1 MPSPASHTT
10 SQNSD
15 LETKEI
21 SKITPCQPCPEDTRK
36 RKAFVSQFL
45 KANFAPLAKSNRSY
59 IDTGALEHMAIKCLH
74 VDFNTGRLSNGVA
87 QFIDPIPPSKI
98 EDDGDDE
105 DNPLENLGPAS
116 PQWEAASL
124 YRLMNFYLVH
134 DGQWNPGIL
143 QTQTLW
149 RKYPIPRGRTLCQL
163 SHTQSPRN
171 WRVWTIFRRFQ
182 YYEDIISETGES
194 PLDPDKPHVMAFLAD
209 GALIRED
216 VLSTSELTCITYL
229 VADGALKYKHHRF
242 IPATLMSAS
251 LRTVRIVQGVLDCQ
265 KGTLEI
271 RKSQPVTFSDSR
283 IANWDKWLTL
293 LGWMIGNPADG
304 LKSSDNPLIL
314 HLGSGESVTPV
325 ELASRSYK
333 RQLCM
338 DFSPTV
344 VDLMNQRHAEVK
356 GIEWKLMDVR
366 DMVGVADK
374 SVGVAFDKGT
384 LDAMIHGS
392 PWNPPETVKEN
403 TSGYLYEIYPVLKDG
418 GVFLYF
424 TFRQPHF
431 MKPLLNPRSVWD
443 MDIQVL
449 NDSGP
454 FDYYGY
460 MLHKEG
466 KR

>member
-1 MPSPASHTT
+1 MPSLASHAT

-15 LETKEI
+15 LETEET
-21 SKITPCQPCPEDTRK
+21 SKINLCQPCPEETRK

-59 IDTGALEHMAIKCLH
+59 IDTGALEHMAMKCLH
-74 VDFNTGRLSNGVA
+74 ADFNTGRLSNGVA
-87 QFIDPIPPSKI
+87 KFIDPIPPSKI
-98 EDDGDDE
+98 GEWLAVTKPWLGRDGFFHDQEDDGDDE

-163 SHTQSPRN
+163 SHTRSPRN
-171 WRVWTIFRRFQ
+171 WRVWSIFRRFQ
-182 YYEDIISETGES
+182 YYEDIISEMGES
-194 PLDPDKPHVMAFLAD
+194 PLDPEKPHVMAFLAD

-216 VLSTSELTCITYL
+216 VLSTGELTCITYL

-242 IPATLMSAS
+242 IPATLISAS

-271 RKSQPVTFSDSR
+271 PKSQPVTFSDSR
-283 IANWDKWLTL
+283 IANWPSLQV
-293 LGWMIGNPADG
+293 I
-304 LKSSDNPLIL
+304 
-314 HLGSGESVTPV
+314 PV
-325 ELASRSYK
+325 ELASQGYK
-333 RQLCM
+333 RQLCI

-344 VDLMNQRHAEVK
+344 VDLMTERHAEVK
-356 GIEWKLMDVR
+356 GLEWKLMNVR
-366 DMVGVADK
+366 DMAGVADK
-374 SVGVAFDKGT
+374 SVDFAFDKGT

-403 TSGYLYEIYPVLKDG
+403 SSGYPTEACFAMNATESFFPD
-418 GVFLYF
+418 
-424 TFRQPHF
+424 QS
-431 MKPLLNPRSVWD
+431 PRF
-443 MDIQVL
+443 IE
-449 NDSGP
+449 
-454 FDYYGY
+454 Y
-460 MLHKEG
+460 
-466 KR
+466 